1 MYIRRVE
8 QVLQRIALKHNIS
21 VGEVKRAI
29 EESIFDA
36 VHNKDPYVQARWSL
50 LFPDGRIPTP
60 EELIEKLS
68 VICAGKK

>member
-1 MYIRRVE
+1 MNISRVE

-36 VHNKDPYVQARWSL
+36 VHNKDPYV
-50 LFPDGRIPTP
+50 
-60 EELIEKLS
+60 
-68 VICAGKK
+68 